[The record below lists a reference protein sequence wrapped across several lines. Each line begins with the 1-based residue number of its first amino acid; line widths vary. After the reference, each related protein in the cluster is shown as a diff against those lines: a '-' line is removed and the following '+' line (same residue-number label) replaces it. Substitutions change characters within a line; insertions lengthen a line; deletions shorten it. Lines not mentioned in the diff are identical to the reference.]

1 MKQEEFRK
9 LFKNL
14 YTANPTKWD
23 KVLQAKK
30 NYSGT
35 KQSENV
41 YGKQNRQAI
50 SSEAFD
56 KLVRLNQKQFEDFG
70 KKQNAKVNKPQSIRI
85 NNETLGQNKSTNQRN
100 ANANTT
106 FVDSSAVDNFS
117 MKNNNDGTKDVTI
130 KFTSGNK
137 EYLYP
142 DVPANVANG
151 LYAAPSKGSYVEN
164 VISGYSDITNPKVQ
178 QKIREGN

>member
-14 YTANPTKWD
+14 YTANPTKWN

-50 SSEAFD
+50 SSEAFG

-85 NNETLGQNKSTNQRN
+85 NNETLGQ
-100 ANANTT
+100 
-106 FVDSSAVDNFS
+106 
-117 MKNNNDGTKDVTI
+117 
-130 KFTSGNK
+130 
-137 EYLYP
+137 
-142 DVPANVANG
+142 
-151 LYAAPSKGSYVEN
+151 
-164 VISGYSDITNPKVQ
+164 
-178 QKIREGN
+178 